1 MLRVRDI
8 MTRDV
13 IRLTPQ
19 ATIREAMELLSTRH
33 LGGAPVVVEE
43 KVIGVISM
51 TDILGFIV
59 AAPEPEPVNQEDTSY
74 ESMDVVDT
82 GTDDDDDDESEA
94 ASMSEEVWDAWMRG
108 SGSRVD
114 DATPQGNRL
123 LDQRTVEDVMTD
135 HVFSVPPSASVR
147 SAATMMRDRGIH
159 RVLVMDGETLVGIV
173 SAMDI
178 ARAVS
183 EKRTS
188 GDDGIGLSVCRGD
201 PPVWITS

>member
-13 IRLTPQ
+13 IRLTPE

-33 LGGAPVVVEE
+33 LGGAPVIVEE

-59 AAPEPEPVNQEDTSY
+59 AAPEPELADQEDTSY

-82 GTDDDDDDESEA
+82 GTDDDESDA

-114 DATPQGNRL
+114 DAIPQGNRL
-123 LDQRTVEDVMTD
+123 LDQRTVGDVMTD
-135 HVFSVPPSASVR
+135 QVFSVPPGASVR

-159 RVLVMDGETLVGIV
+159 RVLVMDGKTLVGIV

-183 EKRTS
+183 EKRTA

-201 PPVWITS
+201 PPIWFTS